1 MFWKKY
7 FKPYKWQGI
16 LGFFFKLVEAFFEL
30 MVPVVVA
37 KIIDQGIAK
46 GNTTYIIHMGIV
58 MFVLALAGYGSAIIC
73 QYFASLTSQGMGTL
87 MRRDMFEAINNYDYE
102 DLDTLGT
109 PTLITRITN
118 DVNQLQLA
126 IAMTIRLLSRSPF
139 IIIGSLVMAFILNWQ
154 VGLVFLVISPLI
166 ALAIYFVMSR
176 TQPIYHRINKL
187 MDKISLITRENLSGV
202 RVIRAFN
209 KQENEKKRFI
219 ETTKTQKDEQVHAGY
234 LSSLMNPATTVIV
247 NTGIILIL
255 YVSAIKVNLGTLTQG
270 EVIALINYM
279 NAIMLSMYAFANVI
293 LIYVKATAASQRV
306 QEVLS
311 LKPNMIEGSQ
321 DMPDSYN
328 HLITFDD
335 VSFSYKEGQALEH
348 LSFTI
353 NEGETV
359 GIIGGTGSGKS
370 TLVNLIP
377 RFYDATE
384 GRILIKDQPIE
395 DYHYD
400 TLRHMIGIVPQSATL
415 FSGTIKE
422 NLLWGNSSA
431 SDEDLNNAIK
441 ISQAKE
447 FIDKLPDGLKTK
459 IEAGGKNVSC
469 GQRQRLTIARALVRK
484 PEILIL
490 DDSASA
496 LDFATDAKLRRDIKK
511 MHATSIIVSQRV
523 SAIMNSDK
531 ILVLDH
537 GKLAAM
543 GTHDELLQTC
553 TLYQEIV
560 KSQMEGENNEK

>member
-1 MFWKKY
+1 
-7 FKPYKWQGI
+7 
-16 LGFFFKLVEAFFEL
+16 
-30 MVPVVVA
+30 
-37 KIIDQGIAK
+37 
-46 GNTTYIIHMGIV
+46 
-58 MFVLALAGYGSAIIC
+58 
-73 QYFASLTSQGMGTL
+73 

-166 ALAIYFVMSR
+166 AFAIYFVMSH

-209 KQENEKKRFI
+209 KQDNEKKRFF
-219 ETTKTQKDEQVHAGY
+219 ETTKAQKDEQVHAGY
-234 LSSLMNPATTVIV
+234 LSSLMNPATTIIV

-306 QEVLS
+306 QEVLN
-311 LKPNMIEGSQ
+311 LKPSMVEGSQ

-328 HLITFDD
+328 HFITFDD
-335 VSFSYKEGQALEH
+335 VSFSYKEGHALEH

-395 DYHYD
+395 DYQYD

-431 SDEDLNNAIK
+431 SDEDLNLAIN
-441 ISQAKE
+441 ISQSKE
-447 FIDKLPDGLKTK
+447 FIDKLPDDLKTK
-459 IEAGGKNVSC
+459 IEAGGKNVSG

-496 LDFATDAKLRRDIKK
+496 LDFATDAKLRHDIKK
-511 MHATSIIVSQRV
+511 MHTTSIIVSQRV

-543 GTHDELLQTC
+543 GTHDELLKTC

>member
-1 MFWKKY
+1 M
-7 FKPYKWQGI
+7 
-16 LGFFFKLVEAFFEL
+16 
-30 MVPVVVA
+30 
-37 KIIDQGIAK
+37 
-46 GNTTYIIHMGIV
+46 
-58 MFVLALAGYGSAIIC
+58 
-73 QYFASLTSQGMGTL
+73 
-87 MRRDMFEAINNYDYE
+87 
-102 DLDTLGT
+102 DTLGT

-459 IEAGGKNVSC
+459 IEAGGKNVSG

>member
-1 MFWKKY
+1 M
-7 FKPYKWQGI
+7 
-16 LGFFFKLVEAFFEL
+16 
-30 MVPVVVA
+30 
-37 KIIDQGIAK
+37 
-46 GNTTYIIHMGIV
+46 
-58 MFVLALAGYGSAIIC
+58 
-73 QYFASLTSQGMGTL
+73 
-87 MRRDMFEAINNYDYE
+87 
-102 DLDTLGT
+102 
-109 PTLITRITN
+109 
-118 DVNQLQLA
+118 
-126 IAMTIRLLSRSPF
+126 
-139 IIIGSLVMAFILNWQ
+139 
-154 VGLVFLVISPLI
+154 
-166 ALAIYFVMSR
+166 
-176 TQPIYHRINKL
+176 
-187 MDKISLITRENLSGV
+187 
-202 RVIRAFN
+202 
-209 KQENEKKRFI
+209 
-219 ETTKTQKDEQVHAGY
+219 
-234 LSSLMNPATTVIV
+234 
-247 NTGIILIL
+247 
-255 YVSAIKVNLGTLTQG
+255 
-270 EVIALINYM
+270 
-279 NAIMLSMYAFANVI
+279 
-293 LIYVKATAASQRV
+293 
-306 QEVLS
+306 
-311 LKPNMIEGSQ
+311 
-321 DMPDSYN
+321 
-328 HLITFDD
+328 
-335 VSFSYKEGQALEH
+335 
-348 LSFTI
+348 
-353 NEGETV
+353 

-459 IEAGGKNVSC
+459 IEAGGKNVSG

>member
-1 MFWKKY
+1 
-7 FKPYKWQGI
+7 
-16 LGFFFKLVEAFFEL
+16 

-255 YVSAIKVNLGTLTQG
+255 YVSAIKINLGTLTQG

-311 LKPNMIEGSQ
+311 LKPNMVEGSQ

-431 SDEDLNNAIK
+431 SDEDLRTAIK

-447 FIDKLPDGLKTK
+447 FIDKLPDGLETK
-459 IEAGGKNVSC
+459 IEAGGKNVSG

>member
-1 MFWKKY
+1 
-7 FKPYKWQGI
+7 
-16 LGFFFKLVEAFFEL
+16 
-30 MVPVVVA
+30 
-37 KIIDQGIAK
+37 
-46 GNTTYIIHMGIV
+46 
-58 MFVLALAGYGSAIIC
+58 
-73 QYFASLTSQGMGTL
+73 
-87 MRRDMFEAINNYDYE
+87 
-102 DLDTLGT
+102 
-109 PTLITRITN
+109 
-118 DVNQLQLA
+118 
-126 IAMTIRLLSRSPF
+126 
-139 IIIGSLVMAFILNWQ
+139 
-154 VGLVFLVISPLI
+154 
-166 ALAIYFVMSR
+166 
-176 TQPIYHRINKL
+176 
-187 MDKISLITRENLSGV
+187 
-202 RVIRAFN
+202 
-209 KQENEKKRFI
+209 
-219 ETTKTQKDEQVHAGY
+219 
-234 LSSLMNPATTVIV
+234 MNPATTIIV

-306 QEVLS
+306 QEVLN
-311 LKPNMIEGSQ
+311 LKPSMVEGSQ

-328 HLITFDD
+328 HFITFDD
-335 VSFSYKEGQALEH
+335 VSFSYKEGHALEH

-395 DYHYD
+395 DYQYD
-400 TLRHMIGIVPQSATL
+400 TLRQMIGIVPQSATL

-431 SDEDLNNAIK
+431 SDEDLNLAIN
-441 ISQAKE
+441 ISQSKE

-459 IEAGGKNVSC
+459 IEAGGKNVSG

-511 MHATSIIVSQRV
+511 MHMTSIIVSQRV

-543 GTHDELLQTC
+543 GTHDELLKTC